1 MYKENKIMLWLH
13 MHQPDYLNPLSNEQ
27 ILPWTRKHM
36 LNSYYEIPKLLLSS
50 SAKININFS
59 GILLKQIVSYAEGE
73 LEDTWEILEKK
84 DADSL
89 TESEKEFIIRNFL
102 NPFPNFNSNRFTEL
116 INKKKN
122 REKFSIQDMRD
133 TQMLYA
139 ISAFSPI
146 IPEVKDLTN
155 KKENYSEKDKIEE
168 KKIERKIFKSIIPMY
183 KELFDRKQIELT
195 ISPMQHPILPL
206 LIDSSIA
213 YRSKRETILP
223 LAQFARQ
230 GDAIKQIE
238 DAISLFSKTFGKIP
252 QGMWPSEGSISNE
265 AIDIIK
271 QKGIKWIGTDE
282 SVLIKTNPYVKK
294 EDISIPRNVRD
305 LKTFFRNHSLSDKIG
320 FVYNKMNA
328 IDAVKDLLQ
337 AVKSSRNGEIIILD
351 GENPWDFYPEYGV
364 PFLTELFSAL
374 NQRNSALGHEMEAAD
389 SIESIHPGSWING
402 CFDTWIGDEESNRA
416 WTYLA
421 DARKTVGSVQ
431 ESLNQIYIAEGSDW
445 FWWYSNFHKNEVDF
459 AFDTLFRAHLIAAYQ
474 KAEIKIPSYLFQPIK
489 EAK

>member
-27 ILPWTRKHM
+27 ILPWTRRHM

-59 GILLKQIVSYAEGE
+59 GILLKQIVSYAEE
-73 LEDTWEILEKK
+73 KLEDTWETLEKK

-102 NPFPNFNSNRFTEL
+102 NPVANFNSNRF
-116 INKKKN
+116 NK
-122 REKFSIQDMRD
+122 
-133 TQMLYA
+133 L
-139 ISAFSPI
+139 
-146 IPEVKDLTN
+146 
-155 KKENYSEKDKIEE
+155 
-168 KKIERKIFKSIIPMY
+168 KIERKIFESIIPMY
-183 KELFDRKQIELT
+183 RELFARKQIELT

-213 YRSKRETILP
+213 CRSKQETILP
-223 LAQFARQ
+223 LTQFAHPN
-230 GDAIKQIE
+230 DAIKQME
-238 DAISLFSKTFGKIP
+238 DAISLFSKIFGKMP
-252 QGMWPSEGSISNE
+252 QGMWPSEGSISNK

-282 SVLIKTNPYVKK
+282 SVLMRTNPYVKK

-305 LKTFFRNHSLSDKIG
+305 LKIFFRNHYLSDKIG
-320 FVYNKMNA
+320 FAYNKMNP

-337 AVKSSRNGEIIILD
+337 TVKSSRNGEIIILD
-351 GENPWDFYPEYGV
+351 GENPWDFYPECGV

-374 NQRNSALGHEMEAAD
+374 NQRNSALGNEIEATD
-389 SIESIHPGSWING
+389 SIEAIHPGSWING
-402 CFDTWIGDEESNRA
+402 YFDTWIGDEESNRA

-421 DARKTVGSVQ
+421 DTRKTVGSTQ

-445 FWWYSNFHKNEVDF
+445 FWWYSNLHKKEVDF
-459 AFDTLFRAHLIAAYQ
+459 TFDTLFRAHLIAAYQ
-474 KAEIKIPSYLFQPIK
+474 KAGIKIPSYLFQPIK
-489 EAK
+489 EVK